1 MGFGILNCVAATP
14 IPFWHVLGGNVVDP
28 KFPAAQNITP
38 AMPDVVPAA
47 AGFTVSIKLAAAACW
62 DWLKGPTQF
71 GIGWCDSR

>member
-14 IPFWHVLGGNVVDP
+14 IPFWQVLGGNVVDP

-47 AGFTVSIKLAAAACW
+47 AGFT
-62 DWLKGPTQF
+62 F
-71 GIGWCDSR
+71 R